1 MIQREDFLREI
12 KDNMEGFFESEI
24 YDLGEKYGISDIVEQ
39 NYGTLHEELA
49 LIEVNSVALKAKVD
63 EFVSKG
69 VSLEDGVNTILDSIP
84 PEAYKNKVYENINV
98 TNMYEKKLDNEK
110 NLIVE
115 AFFKKISQKVTE
127 AFDSYMDDFPNFI
140 KSSFNN
146 VINKVTEEQVEL
158 GISEITEWL
167 REERIAKNE
176 LEEKVEE
183 YVDENYDNDFLYQL
197 MEREVDDDK
206 LTKDLEDE
214 LVLMLINTEPYGY
227 APREYWEAKV
237 KEVSS
242 VQELGNYA
250 GSQDGSHRFVEDY
263 ASNWEEEIPEKEE
276 Y

>member
-1 MIQREDFLREI
+1 
-12 KDNMEGFFESEI
+12 
-24 YDLGEKYGISDIVEQ
+24 
-39 NYGTLHEELA
+39 
-49 LIEVNSVALKAKVD
+49 
-63 EFVSKG
+63 
-69 VSLEDGVNTILDSIP
+69 
-84 PEAYKNKVYENINV
+84 
-98 TNMYEKKLDNEK
+98 
-110 NLIVE
+110 
-115 AFFKKISQKVTE
+115 
-127 AFDSYMDDFPNFI
+127 MDDFPNFI

-146 VINKVTEEQVEL
+146 VINKVTDEQVEL

-214 LVLMLINTEPYGY
+214 LVLLLINTEPYGY

-263 ASNWEEEIPEKEE
+263 ASNWEEEIPEK
-276 Y
+276 